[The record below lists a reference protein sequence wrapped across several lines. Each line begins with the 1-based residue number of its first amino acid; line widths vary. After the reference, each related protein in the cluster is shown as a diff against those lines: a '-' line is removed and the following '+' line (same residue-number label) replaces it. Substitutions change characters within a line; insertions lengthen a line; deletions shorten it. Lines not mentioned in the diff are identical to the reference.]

1 MNNTIKT
8 LQEFSSEE
16 LFNELK
22 NRKEDL
28 EILDIKT
35 KTFQGV
41 CAKDL
46 IFYYTIDSSW
56 PPHSFFLC
64 APHLKK
70 SNKNEFLYNVSNGYY
85 ILEEFVP
92 SFLSESEEGIYE
104 CNKLEKECIDILNKC
119 GIECQRNDEWF
130 DY

>member
-1 MNNTIKT
+1 MKN
-8 LQEFSSEE
+8 LQEYSSEE
-16 LFNELK
+16 LFNEIK

-41 CAKDL
+41 SAKDL
-46 IFYYTIDSSW
+46 IFYYTIDSDW
-56 PPHSFFLC
+56 EPYSFFKC

-70 SNKNEFLYNVSNGYY
+70 SNQHEFLYNVSNGCFL
-85 ILEEFVP
+85 LEEFVP

-104 CNKLEKECIDILNKC
+104 SSKPEKECIEILNKC
-119 GIECQRNDEWF
+119 GIECRRDDDWF